1 MTVWKQG
8 NKFAKVWKDEE
19 NLRVGFFNE
28 DNTLLEEV
36 PIKDLNNSKPKEIAE
51 HMAESHNIRV
61 QSGHGVDF
69 EVVQGN
75 YKTLED
81 ETNLSEREA
90 ELYVL
95 TEELRYN
102 TVQASEKM
110 GISKNN
116 AYGKRGDIKEK
127 IEKAEKTAKLEM

>member
-1 MTVWKQG
+1 MTIWTKG
-8 NKFAKVWKDEE
+8 NKFVKVWKNEGK
-19 NLRVGFFNE
+19 LKAGFFNG

-36 PIKDLNNSKPKEIAE
+36 PVEDLNSSEPKEIAKE
-51 HMAESHNIRV
+51 MAESHNIRV
-61 QSGHGVDF
+61 QSGYGVDF

-75 YKTLED
+75 YKAIEE

-95 TEELRYN
+95 TEELGYN

-127 IEKAEKTAKLEM
+127 IGKAKKTAELKI